1 MIEWN
6 EVINVNIASRRCCQ
20 GVPLFRLSH
29 LSRCAG
35 AQLQYL
41 FVVMPSMN
49 HVEFSPLWRSQR
61 AQNRMVKDEDAAS
74 EARFT
79 LRDDGIH
86 RFELCRDLASHRVD
100 RQAFRHRHRRR
111 FDSAGHVTQSHDD
124 ESA

>member
-1 MIEWN
+1 MEKMVRLQIGRMLTPIWHLVKAMIEWN

-35 AQLQYL
+35 AQLQNL

-61 AQNRMVKDEDAAS
+61 AQNRMVKDVDAAS

-86 RFELCRDLASHRVD
+86 R
-100 RQAFRHRHRRR
+100 
-111 FDSAGHVTQSHDD
+111 
-124 ESA
+124 